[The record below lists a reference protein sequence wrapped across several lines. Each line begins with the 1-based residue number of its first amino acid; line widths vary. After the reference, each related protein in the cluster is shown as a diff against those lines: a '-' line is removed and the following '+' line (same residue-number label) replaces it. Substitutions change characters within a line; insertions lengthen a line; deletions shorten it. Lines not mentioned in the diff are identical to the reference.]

1 MRAVVAPLWLW
12 VGPTNLGRRPMDLR
26 PGLPRRPKFASL
38 LSRCS
43 FHAPWCAGLGVK
55 TLAIGRNRLRL
66 CDTCRVGVVAWQSA
80 PKGEL

>member
-1 MRAVVAPLWLW
+1 MRAEVAPLWPW

-55 TLAIGRNRLRL
+55 TLAIGQESVATLRHM
-66 CDTCRVGVVAWQSA
+66 QSWCGGLA
-80 PKGEL
+80 VSPEG